1 MYYPKLDEFLKL
13 ATQGN
18 LIPVTRCLLADIETP
33 LSAYRKI
40 HRPGGE
46 SFLFESVEG
55 GEHIGR
61 YSFVGCNPR
70 AIVRQIDDRVE
81 TLQNRKVVQTHRIR
95 RTGLARVEGIA
106 PTGAEREAE
115 VKDGLEVVE
124 RLMQQYKPTTVPGLP
139 RFTGG
144 AVGFIGYE
152 FIHDVEPVVPRPPAD
167 ELQTPVMYFL
177 IADQLLIFDRVKQTL
192 TILVN
197 ALLDDAASPQ
207 EAYAEAVGEIERLVS
222 LLEQPTEHHP
232 VSIPEELPAI
242 PFESNVAKQKF
253 EDNVLRAK
261 KYITAG
267 DIIQVVGSQRF
278 STPVT
283 ASPVDIYR
291 AARSINPS
299 PYMFLL
305 ELDGFSLVGAS
316 PEIHVRCEESRV
328 EIRPI
333 AGTRRRGVSA
343 NEDKDLEAEL
353 LADPKERAEHV
364 MLVDLARND
373 LGRVCDFGSVRV
385 KDLMIIERYSHVIH
399 IVSQVEG
406 QLSAQH
412 SPYDLM
418 RATFPAGTL
427 SGAPK
432 IRAMQIIS
440 ELEQTARGPY
450 GGCVGYFSFSGNLD
464 CCITIRTALL
474 KNGKAYVQAGG
485 GWVNDSSAEGEYQ
498 ETVNKA
504 KAMLKAV
511 ALAEAF
517 VRAPLV

>member
-1 MYYPKLDEFLKL
+1 MYSPKLDEFQKL
-13 ATQGN
+13 AAQGN
-18 LIPVTRCLLADIETP
+18 LIPVTRRLLADIETP

-40 HRPGGE
+40 RGAGE

-70 AIVRQIDDRVE
+70 ALIRQTGNRVE
-81 TLQNRKVVQTHRIR
+81 IIENGKT
-95 RTGLARVEGIA
+95 VESF
-106 PTGAEREAE
+106 TVSREPGTAN

-124 RLMQQYKPTTVPGLP
+124 RVMKKYRAVPAPGLP

-152 FIHDVEPVVPRPPAD
+152 FIHDVEPIVPRPPKD
-167 ELQTPVMYFL
+167 ELGTPTMVFL
-177 IADQLLIFDRVKQTL
+177 IADQLLIFDRVAQTI
-192 TILVN
+192 TVLVN
-197 ALLDDAASPQ
+197 AILEDAASPE
-207 EAYAEAVGEIERLVS
+207 EAYENAVAEIERLVS
-222 LLEQPTEHHP
+222 LLEQPSEHRP
-232 VSIPEELPAI
+232 VSVPNDTPAV
-242 PFESNVAKQKF
+242 PFESNVPKDKF
-253 EDNVLRAK
+253 FANVSRAK
-261 KYITAG
+261 EYITAG

-278 STPVT
+278 STQFNATPI
-283 ASPVDIYR
+283 DLYR
-291 AARSINPS
+291 AARSVNPS

-305 ELDGFSLVGAS
+305 EFAGFSLVGAS
-316 PEIHVRCEESRV
+316 PEIHVRCEERLV

-333 AGTRRRGVSA
+333 AGTRRRGNTA
-343 NEDKDLEAEL
+343 DEDAALEKEL

-373 LGRVCDFGSVRV
+373 LGRVCDFGSVQVR
-385 KDLMIIERYSHVIH
+385 DLMIIERYSHVMH
-399 IVSQVEG
+399 IVSQVQG
-406 QLSAQH
+406 KLSADKTL
-412 SPYDLM
+412 YDLM

-432 IRAMQIIS
+432 IRAMQIIA

-450 GGCVGYFSFSGNLD
+450 GGCVGYFSFNGNLD
-464 CCITIRTALL
+464 TCITIRTALL
-474 KNGKAYVQAGG
+474 KDGKAYVQAGG
-485 GWVNDSSAEGEYQ
+485 GWVNDSNPEAEFQ

-511 ALAEAF
+511 ALAETFAE
-517 VRAPLV
+517 VK